1 MSQGLNN
8 YCFGCGPANPW
19 GLRLEFYW
27 DGDCCC
33 TKTAIPEHFQ
43 GYPGVAHGGIVST
56 IFDELMANHLYFQRV
71 VAMTADLQVRFKKP
85 VPTGKPLLF
94 RSRLLASGRHRLS
107 DLEAWVELDGEI
119 LARARGKMMLT
130 PFDPLTYMSGAGKG
144 DNKGERDGVDMRRQE
159 ALGIMQ
165 ANLSNIN
172 LQRHCLAV
180 EAVMRRL
187 ADRFGQDE
195 ELWGLA
201 GLLHDV
207 DYEET
212 KGDPASHSRLGAEK
226 LEKLGLP
233 LEVVYAVKVHNP
245 AHGLPQQSLLDKALY
260 AADPLTGFI
269 VAAALVQPEKKLA
282 KVDVPFL
289 LHRFREKGF
298 ARGANRE
305 QMQSCEGMGLSL
317 EEFLGL
323 GLEAMQGIAGELGL

>member
-1 MSQGLNN
+1 MSQGLSN

-19 GLRLEFYW
+19 GLQLKFYL
-27 DGDCCC
+27 DGDLCC
-33 TKTAIPEHFQ
+33 TKISIPEHFQ
-43 GYPGVAHGGIVST
+43 GYPGIAHGGIVST
-56 IFDELMANHLYFQRV
+56 IFDELMANHLYLHQV

-94 RSRLLASGRHRLS
+94 RSRLLSTGRHRLS
-107 DLEAWVELDGEI
+107 ELEAWAELDGEV
-119 LARARGKMMLT
+119 LAQARGKMMLA
-130 PFDPLTYMSGAGKG
+130 PFDPLTYMAKAGKG
-144 DNKGERDGVDMRRQE
+144 NNRDEGNGIDMQRDE
-159 ALGIMQ
+159 ALKLMQ
-165 ANLSNIN
+165 ANLKNGN
-172 LQRHCLAV
+172 LQKHCLAA
-180 EAVMRRL
+180 EAVMREL
-187 ADRFGQDE
+187 ARHFGEDE
-195 ELWGLA
+195 GLWGLA
-201 GLLHDV
+201 GLLHDI

-212 KGDPASHSRLGAEK
+212 KADPASHSRIGAEK

-245 AHGLPQQSLLDKALY
+245 AHGLPRQSLMDKALY

-269 VAAALVQPEKKLA
+269 VAAALVQPDKKLA

-305 QMQSCEGMGLSL
+305 QMQSCEEMGLSL

-323 GLEAMQGIAGELGL
+323 GLKAMQGIAGELGL